1 MKKVGARDI
10 QALHAGA
17 IKALKRAVTKAIA
30 QHKLA
35 GVPAVIWQ
43 DGRVVRLASRPV
55 KRRRH

>member
-1 MKKVGARDI
+1 MKKVRAQDI

-30 QHKLA
+30 QHELA
-35 GVPAVIWQ
+35 GVPAAIWR
-43 DGRVVRLASRPV
+43 DGKVVHLSGRHV